1 MSKANKVFAA
11 ISARSWISNISDE
24 RAQGNSIIVTLK
36 DGWFFNAD
44 STSGVRGFDTVRE
57 TAMGTSKNSVNNPSM
72 VKPEK
77 VKKVNVTK
85 AVNTVKVTKTIPPMT
100 TIPVEMKPTKSL
112 SMSKDA
118 IRKRAARAAAKAAK
132 EIK

>member
-57 TAMGTSKNSVNNPSM
+57 TAMGTSKNSVSNPSM

-77 VKKVNVTK
+77 VKKVKVVK
-85 AVNTVKVTKTIPPMT
+85 AIKVTKTIPPVAE
-100 TIPVEMKPTKSL
+100 IPVEMKPTKSL

-118 IRKRAARAAAKAAK
+118 IRKRAARAAAKASKAAK
-132 EIK
+132 

>member
-11 ISARSWISNISDE
+11 ISNRSWIADISDE

-44 STSGVRGFDTVRE
+44 STCGVRGFDTVRE
-57 TAMGTSKNSVNNPSM
+57 TAMGTSKNSVNNPTL
-72 VKPEK
+72 VKPQK
-77 VKKVNVTK
+77 VKKP
-85 AVNTVKVTKTIPPMT
+85 KVSRVAKFTKTA
-100 TIPVEMKPTKSL
+100 PVVEAPAETKPVKAL

-118 IRKRAARAAAKAAK
+118 IRKREARAKAKAAK
-132 EIK
+132 EIA